1 MGSMKE
7 KKQLTAP
14 EWVVKEFESR
24 RRESHEMN
32 VKSLQKAIKRRERI
46 RTVLALGGA
55 LVAFCGAGSM
65 EFSDLTPAGVTVMVA
80 GFCISLMSLLI
91 VGGDLDE

>member
-1 MGSMKE
+1 MGSKE

-14 EWVVKEFESR
+14 EWVVKEFEAR
-24 RRESHEMN
+24 RQKAHSMN
-32 VKSLQKAIKRRERI
+32 VNALKKAIKKRERI
-46 RTVLALGGA
+46 RTALALGGT
-55 LVAFCGAGSM
+55 LVVFCGAGSM

>member
-1 MGSMKE
+1 MKE

-14 EWVVKEFESR
+14 EWVVKEFEAR
-24 RRESHEMN
+24 RQQAHDVN
-32 VKSLQKAIKRRERI
+32 IKSLQKAIRRRERI
-46 RTVLALGGA
+46 RTALALGGT
-55 LVAFCGAGSM
+55 LVVFCGAGSM
-65 EFSDLTPAGVTVMVA
+65 EFTDLSPAGVTVMVS

>member
-1 MGSMKE
+1 MKE

-14 EWVVKEFESR
+14 AWVVKEFEVR
-24 RRESHEMN
+24 RKRAHEVN
-32 VKSLQKAIKRRERI
+32 IKSLQKAIKRRERI
-46 RTVLALGGA
+46 RTALALGGA

-65 EFSDLTPAGVTVMVA
+65 EFSDLTPAGMTVMVA

-91 VGGDLDE
+91 VGGGSDE

>member
-1 MGSMKE
+1 MKE
-7 KKQLTAP
+7 KKKQLTAP
-14 EWVVKEFESR
+14 EWVVKEFEQR
-24 RRESHEMN
+24 RQKAHSMN

-46 RTVLALGGA
+46 RKVLAFGGM
-55 LVAFCGAGSM
+55 LVVFCGAGSM